1 MFDWMLYNLKDLLR
15 DKSNWFF
22 VMIFPIL
29 MVFILGNMLAELDNS
44 DSPIGTIRIA
54 VYIDEAL
61 DMSVIEDELGF
72 AITEMPEGISG
83 ISPEAAPAGE
93 FLAGFPDTV
102 QAAEHMGRIAEAQ
115 AVSTFIE
122 GLAESE
128 GIEITRA
135 SGASSARSEAKNG
148 DADAAMIFSAPL
160 SIEVTEGENI
170 YKNRAALLIA
180 QSFARQY
187 AAFKTAAL
195 HSPELFMEI
204 MNDGIPAFSDMTE
217 NKDLGVNR
225 TMIDYYAVTMIVMII
240 FMGGGIGGA
249 STTFIARQ
257 DGSLRRMSASPRS
270 RTRLFLE
277 SVIGVLPQN
286 LIQAGIVMVLS
297 TVFMGAH
304 YANTWQ
310 GNLLLFAYF
319 IVIGLAVASVF
330 MLMGLFMKI
339 NPYIP
344 IMAVLWA
351 MLFMSGTFSKDINI
365 AGVTEFMPMN
375 IIQRAAFDLTVFGRS
390 EQVLLVMGVSGALL
404 IITCAIGS
412 ALYKRKETMF

>member
-1 MFDWMLYNLKDLLR
+1 MFDWMLYNAKDLVR
-15 DKSNWFF
+15 DRSNIFF

-29 MVFILGNMLAELDNS
+29 MVFILGNMLAELDNA
-44 DSPIGTIRIA
+44 DSPIGTINIA
-54 VYIDEAL
+54 VYSDEAL
-61 DMSVIEDELGF
+61 DVTTLENDLGL
-72 AITEMPEGISG
+72 AINDWPEGASDIGSG
-83 ISPEAAPAGE
+83 AVVDEE
-93 FLAGFPDTV
+93 LLAGLTGGMPV
-102 QAAEHMGRIAEAQ
+102 SEHMGKIAEAQ
-115 AVSTFIE
+115 AVSSFIS

-128 GIEITRA
+128 GIEITRSA
-135 SGASSARSEAKNG
+135 DAPSARAEAETG
-148 DADAAMIFSAPL
+148 SADAAMIFRSPL
-160 SIEVTEGENI
+160 SIEVTEGGNI

-195 HSPELFMEI
+195 HSPEIFTNLSQ
-204 MNDGIPAFSDMTE
+204 DGTAAFSDMTE
-217 NKDLGVNR
+217 DKDLGVSR

-249 STTFIARQ
+249 STTFLARQ

-270 RTRLFLE
+270 RARLFIE
-277 SVIGVLPQN
+277 SVIGALPIN
-286 LIQAGIVMVLS
+286 IIQAGIVMVLS

-310 GNLLLFAYF
+310 DNLLLFVF
-319 IVIGLAVASVF
+319 FLVIGLTVSSVF
-330 MLMGLFMKI
+330 MLAGLFMKI

-351 MLFMSGTFSKDINI
+351 MLFISGSFSKDIYI
-365 AGVTEFMPMN
+365 EGVTGFMPMN

-390 EQVLLVMGVSGALL
+390 EQVQLVMGVCA
-404 IITCAIGS
+404 IIFAVACVIGS